1 MRRGDSF
8 PKDRENSAVSS
19 SGREVLT
26 PSGSVTRRGLITSAS
41 VLAAGFAEPQM
52 AQAVEHIRR
61 RADVIVVGGGLS
73 GLSAASALVA
83 HNRSVIVLEARDRV
97 GGRTWTK
104 NVPGGRAWIDMGG
117 QFVGPGMDRIL
128 ALAKTVGVTTFPSY
142 HQGND
147 VFVFQGK
154 RSESP
159 AGTFALPEAD
169 MEELGAAFEKI
180 DAFAKQVP
188 ADEPGRAPLAA
199 EWDSQTVETWM
210 RDNIKSALAQF
221 VMRAGILGYFAV
233 DPQDMSF
240 LHLLFYVSAGGG
252 VEALHKSGLAERFD
266 GGAQVVSDRV
276 AQQLGGRVMLKRPVR
291 EIDQSG
297 NMIVVKT
304 DQDRFEALRVIVALP
319 PTLAGRIFYR
329 PGLPANRD
337 GLTQRAFMATTIK
350 CHAVY
355 PTPFWREK
363 GLSGQVISD
372 ETVVD
377 ITHDNSPPS
386 GQPGIM
392 AGFLFGNHG
401 REWADQPEADIR
413 RTVLAAFGKHFGPEA
428 ASPTEFYIANWPSE
442 IWSRGCYSGIMPTG
456 VWTGY
461 PNALRTPAG
470 RIHWAGTETAT
481 GWCQYMDGAVRS
493 GERAAEEVLRK
504 L

>member
-1 MRRGDSF
+1 MTKAFF
-8 PKDRENSAVSS
+8 PEDTENSAASS
-19 SGREVLT
+19 SGEEVLT
-26 PSGSVTRRGLITSAS
+26 PPGSVTRRGLIAGSS
-41 VLAAGFAEPQM
+41 VLAAGLAQPGI
-52 AQAVEHIRR
+52 AQAAESARR

-73 GLSAASALVA
+73 GLSAARALA
-83 HNRSVIVLEARDRV
+83 MHNRSVIVLEARDRV
-97 GGRTWTK
+97 GGRTWTI
-104 NVPGGRAWIDMGG
+104 NVPGGGAWIDMGG

-128 ALAKTVGVTTFPSY
+128 ALAKTVGITTFPSY
-142 HQGND
+142 HQGKD
-147 VFVFQGK
+147 VFVYQGM

-169 MEELGAAFEKI
+169 MEQLGAAFEKI

-188 ADEPGRAPLAA
+188 ADEPWRAPLAA

-210 RDNIKSALAQF
+210 RDNVKSSLAQF

-252 VEALHKSGLAERFD
+252 VEVLHKSGLAERFH
-266 GGAQVVSDRV
+266 GGAQAVSDRV

-297 NMIVVKT
+297 HTVVVKT
-304 DQDRFEALRVIVALP
+304 EQDRFEARRVIVALP
-319 PTLAGRIFYR
+319 PPLAGRIFYR

-377 ITHDNSPPS
+377 VTHDNSPPS

-392 AGFLFGNHG
+392 AGFLFGKHG
-401 REWADQPEADIR
+401 RQWADQPEADIR
-413 RTVLAAFGKHFGPEA
+413 RTVLAAFGKYFGPEA
-428 ASPTEFYIANWPSE
+428 ASPTEFYIANWPGE

-461 PNALRTPAG
+461 PNGLRTPAD

-493 GERAAEEVLRK
+493 GERAAEEVLQQ